1 MKEDTLLHIHFIEG
15 NVKRQPFNYNTFGLV
30 ADITASSGKRST
42 GILTGRHIQLN
53 KAVQR
58 PKTSIFPEFTDC
70 VKAFEHPSHTL
81 MTSPLF

>member
-1 MKEDTLLHIHFIEG
+1 MKEDKLLHIHFIEG

-70 VKAFEHPSHTL
+70 AKAFEHPSHTL